1 MTDALQAALRVAGS
15 GLSAQSA
22 RLRVVSENL
31 ANAQSTGATPGSDP
45 YRRKTITFEDA
56 FDQAAGLDL
65 VAVKDVGEDPSE
77 RIQERRMVVE
87 DGLDDRHGVLR
98 VARQVVKA
106 ALVADDPRRVEV
118 EDVAVQDDREIVVAG
133 PGARGVEHLGDRAL
147 W

>member
-31 ANAQSTGATPGSDP
+31 ANAQSTGATPGADP

-65 VAVKDVGEDPSE
+65 VAVKSVGEDPSDFS
-77 RIQERRMVVE
+77 VE
-87 DGLDDRHGVLR
+87 QDPGNPAADEKGAVKMPNVNMITEMSDMREANRSYEADLQVLKQSR
-98 VARQVVKA
+98 DLITMTIDLLK
-106 ALVADDPRRVEV
+106 
-118 EDVAVQDDREIVVAG
+118 G
-133 PGARGVEHLGDRAL
+133 T
-147 W
+147 